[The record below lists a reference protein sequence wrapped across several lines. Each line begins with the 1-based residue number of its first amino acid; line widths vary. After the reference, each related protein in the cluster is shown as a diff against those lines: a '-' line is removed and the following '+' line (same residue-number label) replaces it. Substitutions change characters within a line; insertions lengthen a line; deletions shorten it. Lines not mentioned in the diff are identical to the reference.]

1 MAHRR
6 MISQEIVDTDL
17 FAEMSQSARYL
28 YYELLVRADD
38 DGFIGSPMR
47 IARMV
52 ECDAANLEELITN
65 KYVIRFKSGIVVI
78 RDWKIHNSIR
88 KDIYKKTLYQD
99 EFSLLREHEKR
110 YYLDDESNVTYSV
123 TDNVTYSVTLGKD
136 SKDKISKDNT
146 HCASVPDDTKK
157 APDKTKKEASE
168 LFEKVWALYPSKKGK
183 GQVSDTQKKKL
194 LKIGEEE
201 LTRAIERYKADLA
214 RDEWRKP
221 QNGSTFFNSGYVDY
235 LDENW
240 QPGADSSEADDDAAA
255 WEKFRSELDEQYSC
269 LRNVELDPELF
280 PNG

>member
-6 MISQEIVDTDL
+6 MVSQEIVDTDL
-17 FAEMSQSARYL
+17 FAEMSQSTRYL

-52 ECDAANLEELITN
+52 ECDAANLKELIDN
-65 KYVIRFKSGIVVI
+65 NYVIRFKSGIVVI

-110 YYLDDESNVTYSV
+110 YYLEDESNVTCNV
-123 TDNVTYSVTLGKD
+123 TDNVTCSVTLGKD
-136 SKDKISKDNT
+136 SKDKISKDNI
-146 HCASVPDDTKK
+146 HCASVLDDTKK
-157 APDKTKKEASE
+157 KANE

-201 LTRAIERYKADLA
+201 LTRAIERYKEGLS

-240 QPGADSSEADDDAAA
+240 QPGTDNSDPDDDAAA
-255 WEKFRSELDEQYSC
+255 WERARAEMERLASIGPRVDGPF
-269 LRNVELDPELF
+269 
-280 PNG
+280 